1 MFRANTISYVLFWFN
16 LNIVELI
23 HTLTSDK
30 QVSRRLDIFFQL
42 SSGLIT
48 RYISVH
54 LSVIVITLMTKIMAS
69 ANFRLVLQKYS
80 TIWALRQNFAAGHIE
95 DALHLTLLNQQRH
108 VEFGHSNR
116 TSSTSKLC
124 NTVLTVLQ
132 TPGKT
137 VHWDPTYTTTH
148 RNKNVNGR

>member
-1 MFRANTISYVLFWFN
+1 MQKQASAITRSYYFQIRNIGRYRSYTTADAWLFWFN

-54 LSVIVITLMTKIMAS
+54 LSVIGITLMTKIMAS
-69 ANFRLVLQKYS
+69 ANFKY
-80 TIWALRQNFAAGHIE
+80 IQ
-95 DALHLTLLNQQRH
+95 
-108 VEFGHSNR
+108 
-116 TSSTSKLC
+116 TSGDLFI
-124 NTVLTVLQ
+124 
-132 TPGKT
+132 
-137 VHWDPTYTTTH
+137 
-148 RNKNVNGR
+148 RR

>member
-1 MFRANTISYVLFWFN
+1 MLSWFN

-54 LSVIVITLMTKIMAS
+54 LSVIGITLMTKIMAS
-69 ANFRLVLQKYS
+69 ANFTDWFCKYR
-80 TIWALRQNFAAGHIE
+80 TFWALRQI
-95 DALHLTLLNQQRH
+95 TLRH
-108 VEFGHSNR
+108 ATLEMH
-116 TSSTSKLC
+116 
-124 NTVLTVLQ
+124 
-132 TPGKT
+132 
-137 VHWDPTYTTTH
+137 
-148 RNKNVNGR
+148 